1 MGNLALNIAMRLLGR
16 GFAAV
21 YSVDN
26 NMKLL
31 TRELLGD
38 KESFTT
44 RIGVMGNPVNLVMTS
59 TKNGITSV
67 NNRLNLSKIDL
78 NIIFKHRGDALKVM
92 TGQASIIDAYTVRA
106 FYVEGNIASLMT
118 CLEQCEL
125 VLAYLLPEGMVNDLL
140 GYSPERTAKKSS
152 AYKRLVFAKRL

>member
-1 MGNLALNIAMRLLGR
+1 MGNLALNIALRLLGR
-16 GFAAV
+16 SFAAV

-26 NMKLL
+26 NMKAL
-31 TRELLGD
+31 TREILGD

-44 RIGVMGNPVNLVMTS
+44 RLGVIGSPVNLVMTA
-59 TKNGITSV
+59 TKNGISSV

-78 NIIFKHRGDALKVM
+78 NIVFKHRGDALKVV
-92 TGQASIIDAYTVRA
+92 TGQSSIIDSYTERC
-106 FYVEGNIASLMT
+106 FYVEGHITSLMT

-125 VLAYLLPEGMVNDLL
+125 VLAYLLPERMVKELL
-140 GYSPERTAKKSS
+140 GYLPERAAKKSS

>member
-1 MGNLALNIAMRLLGR
+1 MGNFALNIAMRLLGR

-38 KESFTT
+38 KENFTT
-44 RIGVMGNPVNLVMTS
+44 RIGVMGNPVNIVMTS

-125 VLAYLLPEGMVNDLL
+125 VLAYLLPERMVNDLL

>member
-1 MGNLALNIAMRLLGR
+1 MANIALNIAMRLLGR

-26 NMKLL
+26 NMKSLA
-31 TRELLGD
+31 RELLGD

-106 FYVEGNIASLMT
+106 FYVE
-118 CLEQCEL
+118 
-125 VLAYLLPEGMVNDLL
+125 D
-140 GYSPERTAKKSS
+140 RKS
-152 AYKRLVFAKRL
+152 VV